1 MGIYRFNK
9 DRLPDTE
16 FAPGTIAF
24 LVEGNYC
31 RLLDGRRTP
40 GMVEKYFDDSA
51 MFRWR
56 IMDFEDKG
64 KYWDVPAEGVI
75 RYQFTKD
82 AERLDTKRIKR
93 IEASI
98 RRYQRRLTIEAV
110 EEEKHQTESEIEV
123 VEHIITDWL
132 RSNSIFLKDQ
142 EQPDLK
148 SGTAPKSLAGDLMLY
163 MRSIGMEEI
172 ERRTA
177 DSMVL
182 NPNSGEWIKGMAI
195 VLAEMSLIPYRDN
208 IPRTRDIFEGLGR
221 KENRRN
227 YLIHRLAFVRAY
239 FHLLGMKEVTLYRG
253 MSTEWEWG
261 KRPSSR
267 TFASFTFS
275 IKVARSHCSFNRNSD
290 KKHSYLLKRTF
301 PVEDL
306 FMTSLETDAMNK
318 QYKEAEALVLYHEE
332 DGIFW

>member
-16 FAPGTIAF
+16 FVPGTTAL

-40 GMVEKYFDDSA
+40 GMVERYFDDSA

-64 KYWDVPAEGVI
+64 KYWDVPAEGVS

-82 AERLDTKRIKR
+82 AKRLNAKRIKR

-98 RRYQRRLTIEAV
+98 QKYQRRLTIEAV
-110 EEEKHQTESEIEV
+110 EEEKHQTESEIEI
-123 VEHIITDWL
+123 VEHVITDWL
-132 RSNSIFLKDQ
+132 RSNSIFFKDQ
-142 EQPDLK
+142 EQLDLK
-148 SGTAPKSLAGDLMLY
+148 SGTGPKPLAEDLILY

-195 VLAEMSLIPYRDN
+195 VLAEMGLIPYRDN

-239 FHLLGMKEVTLYRG
+239 FHLLGMKEITLYRG
-253 MSTEWEWG
+253 MATEWEWG
-261 KRPSSR
+261 NRPTSR
-267 TFASFTFS
+267 TLVSFTFS
-275 IKVARSHCSFNRNSD
+275 IKVAGSHCNFDRNSD

-301 PVEDL
+301 SVEDL

>member
-1 MGIYRFNK
+1 LGIYQYNR
-9 DRLPDTE
+9 DRLADTE
-16 FAPGTIAF
+16 FVPGTIAL

-40 GMVEKYFDDSA
+40 GMVERYFDDSA

-64 KYWDVPAEGVI
+64 KYWDVPAEGVT
-75 RYQFTKD
+75 RYQFRKD
-82 AERLDTKRIKR
+82 AKRLDANRIKR

-98 RRYQRRLTIEAV
+98 QKYQRRLTIEPV
-110 EEEKHQTESEIEV
+110 EEEKHQTESEIEA
-123 VEHIITDWL
+123 VEHVITHWL
-132 RSNSIFLKDQ
+132 RSNSVFFKDQ
-142 EQPDLK
+142 EQLDVK
-148 SGTAPKSLAGDLMLY
+148 SGIAPRSLAGDLIRY
-163 MRSIGMEEI
+163 VRSIGMEEI

-195 VLAEMSLIPYRDN
+195 VLAEMSLVPYRAN

-227 YLIHRLAFVRAY
+227 YFIHRLAFVRAY

-253 MSTEWEWG
+253 MCTEWEWG
-261 KRPSSR
+261 TRPSSR
-267 TFASFTFS
+267 TFVSFTFS
-275 IKVARSHCSFNRNSD
+275 IKVAGSHCDFKGNSD

-301 PVEDL
+301 AVEDL
-306 FMTSLETDAMNK
+306 FMTSLETDAMNR
-318 QYKEAEALVLYHEE
+318 QYKEAEALVLYREE
-332 DGIFW
+332 DRTFW

>member
-1 MGIYRFNK
+1 MGIYRFNR

-16 FAPGTIAF
+16 FVPGTTAL

-40 GMVEKYFDDSA
+40 GMVERYFDDSA

-64 KYWDVPAEGVI
+64 KYWDVPAEGVT
-75 RYQFTKD
+75 RYQFAGD
-82 AERLDTKRIKR
+82 AKRLDTERVKR

-98 RRYQRRLTIEAV
+98 QRYQRTLTIEAV

-123 VEHIITDWL
+123 VEHVITDWL
-132 RSNSIFLKDQ
+132 RSNSIFFKNQ
-142 EQPDLK
+142 EQLDLK
-148 SGTAPKSLAGDLMLY
+148 SGTAPKSLAEDLIRF
-163 MRSIGMEEI
+163 MRSIGMEGI
-172 ERRTA
+172 EQRTA
-177 DSMVL
+177 DTMVL

-195 VLAEMSLIPYRDN
+195 VLAEMNLVPYRDN
-208 IPRTRDIFEGLGR
+208 MPRTRDIFEGLGR
-221 KENRRN
+221 KANRRN

-239 FHLLGMKEVTLYRG
+239 FHLLGIKEVTLYRG
-253 MSTEWEWG
+253 MATEWEWG

-267 TFASFTFS
+267 TFVSFTFS
-275 IKVARSHCSFNRNSD
+275 IKVAGSHCDLSRNSD

-301 PVEDL
+301 SVEDL
-306 FMTSLETDAMNK
+306 FMTNLETDAMNK

-332 DGIFW
+332 EGVFW

>member
-1 MGIYRFNK
+1 
-9 DRLPDTE
+9 
-16 FAPGTIAF
+16 
-24 LVEGNYC
+24 
-31 RLLDGRRTP
+31 
-40 GMVEKYFDDSA
+40 
-51 MFRWR
+51 
-56 IMDFEDKG
+56 MDFEDKG
-64 KYWDVPAEGVI
+64 KYWDVPAEGVT

-82 AERLDTKRIKR
+82 AKRLDTKRIKK

-98 RRYQRRLTIEAV
+98 QRYQRILTIEAV
-110 EEEKHQTESEIEV
+110 EEDKHQTESEIEA
-123 VEHIITDWL
+123 VEHVIADWL
-132 RSNSIFLKDQ
+132 RSNSIFFKDQ
-142 EQPDLK
+142 GQLDLK
-148 SGTAPKSLAGDLMLY
+148 SGAAPKSLAEDLMLY

-195 VLAEMSLIPYRDN
+195 VLAEMGLIPYRDN

-239 FHLLGMKEVTLYRG
+239 FHLLGIKEIILYRG
-253 MSTEWEWG
+253 MATEWEWG
-261 KRPSSR
+261 KRPNSR
-267 TFASFTFS
+267 TFVSFTFS
-275 IKVARSHCSFNRNSD
+275 IKVARSHCNFDRNSD

-301 PVEDL
+301 SVEDL